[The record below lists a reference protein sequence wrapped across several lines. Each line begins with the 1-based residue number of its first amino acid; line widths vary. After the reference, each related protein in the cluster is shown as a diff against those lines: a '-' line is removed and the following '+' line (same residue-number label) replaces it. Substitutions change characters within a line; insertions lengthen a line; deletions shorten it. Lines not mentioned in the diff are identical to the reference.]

1 MGGHEIAVG
10 VGFFADSPDHFRRHF
25 EFSGHAFFF
34 GVQDPSGD
42 HKLDKIH
49 FLLLRFFQVAEG
61 IWNG

>member
-25 EFSGHAFFF
+25 EFSLHDFLF
-34 GVQDPSGD
+34 GVDEHSGD
-42 HKLDKIH
+42 HMLDKIH
-49 FLLLRFFQVAEG
+49 FLLFIFFLVAEG